1 MSEEQP
7 EKTSEAQ
14 KLMYAVFGIF
24 IIGFAL
30 VWTSKDD
37 AGKGKGDNAEAATM
51 RNYVAMQQMA
61 TDKCTKLVTEKTG
74 EQVYFVTDT
83 KTDKETYV
91 TLIWEG
97 ENAKKGG
104 FKTASCTFNG
114 QLGGISELVIDGKE
128 IINKKI
134 PN

>member
-24 IIGFAL
+24 VIGFAL

-61 TDKCTKLVTEKTG
+61 NNKCKEVITEKTG
-74 EQVYFVTDT
+74 EQVYLSTDT

-97 ENAKKGG
+97 EKK
-104 FKTASCTFNG
+104 FKTASCTLNG

>member
-61 TDKCTKLVTEKTG
+61 TDKCTKMVTEKTG

-104 FKTASCTFNG
+104 FKTASCTLNG